1 MVVVIST
8 CVTDLIT
15 HAENRTQY
23 CFCLLLLIAIILFA
37 SYGIFKTLS
46 TDPQNN
52 IDFNKTLEC
61 IKEYYKYNLDEAMNA
76 QMRAQEN
83 RRG

>member
-1 MVVVIST
+1 MVAVIST

-15 HAENRTQY
+15 PTENRTQY
-23 CFCLLLLIAIILFA
+23 FLSPVTNSIILFA

-46 TDPQNN
+46 TDHKNN

-76 QMRAQEN
+76 
-83 RRG
+83 